1 VEIGDYLRVIRR
13 RLWILILVPVVA
25 AAAVAVMVMIQPP
38 KYRAVATVAAPAL
51 VGGSTANQYSG
62 PAGIRV
68 FVANFTAALTA
79 PQVLAKVSEQTG
91 VSQRQIKENLTAE
104 SIKDSSLIEV
114 TYVARNEAL
123 ATSGAKS
130 ATSETIKF
138 LFQTQVELARKAVDE
153 AEKGVAEADKA
164 LATFTKETGI
174 VNPVQTY
181 ELREGQIAS
190 LQERQIQAEASGD
203 TAGAALLAT
212 AVKAR
217 QAEQKRLAPL
227 LAKYQNLDDQKK
239 QAEARRADL
248 LRNLEGLL
256 AQSRAAD
263 PRLVVTVNEPVQ
275 LSRLSALAKQGGMTF
290 AAGTFLAIVVVFLL
304 ELARR
309 PEPAPRLQYP
319 ILGRLPWS
327 QAVESMSSHV
337 LADRELAQ
345 AGEGLLANVMAR
357 LGGSVRGVVV
367 VTSPPGSHGKTVVST
382 LLATLLSRT
391 NNQVLL
397 VGTHLDY
404 PAVSHSGNGNGHEVV
419 PSRWTFSETAP
430 LSWVTSLWALESQ
443 LWALPAWHD
452 EKGARLAPTRLSQ
465 ILNEARDLFEIIIV
479 DTPSDLDRHGL
490 DIITWVSDGV
500 LEVMANAD
508 GTASMGKSARVHLQG
523 ISAPFVGLVINRVKH
538 RPALV
543 ASSPQEP
550 PRPNPHR

>member
-13 RLWILILVPVVA
+13 RLWILILVPVIA
-25 AAAVAVMVMIQPP
+25 AATVAVMVAVQPP
-38 KYRAVATVAAPAL
+38 KYHAVATVAAPAL

-79 PQVLAKVSEQTG
+79 PQVLGKVSEQTG

-104 SIKDSSLIEV
+104 PIKDSSLIEV

-123 ATSGAKS
+123 ATSVAKS
-130 ATSETIKF
+130 TTSETIKF
-138 LFQTQVELARKAVDE
+138 LFQTQVELAKKAVDE
-153 AEKGVAEADKA
+153 AEKDVAKADKA
-164 LATFTKETGI
+164 LATFTKETGF
-174 VNPVQTY
+174 VNPVRTY
-181 ELREGQIAS
+181 ELWEGQITS
-190 LQERQIQAEASGD
+190 LRERQLQAEASGD
-203 TAGAALLAT
+203 TAGAASLAA
-212 AVKAR
+212 AVEALRDDLK
-217 QAEQKRLAPL
+217 KLAPL
-227 LAKYQNLDDQKK
+227 VPKYQNLDEQKT

-248 LRNLEGLL
+248 LRNLDGLL

-275 LSRLSALAKQGGMTF
+275 LSRLSALAKQGGMAF
-290 AAGTFLAIVVVFLL
+290 AAGMFLAIVVVFLL
-304 ELARR
+304 ELVRR
-309 PEPAPRLQYP
+309 PELAPRLQYP
-319 ILGRLPWS
+319 IVGRLPWS
-327 QAVESMSSHV
+327 EAVESMSSHV
-337 LADRELAQ
+337 LADQELAQ
-345 AGEGLLANVMAR
+345 AGEALLANLMAR

-391 NNQVLL
+391 NNHVLL

-404 PAVSHSGNGNGHEVV
+404 PAVSHSGDGNGHGMV

-452 EKGARLAPTRLSQ
+452 EKGTQLAPIRLSQ
-465 ILNEARDLFEIIIV
+465 ILNEARDLFEVIIV
-479 DTPSDLDRHGL
+479 DTPSDLDRHDL
-490 DIITWVSDGV
+490 DIITWNSDGV
-500 LEVMANAD
+500 LEVMANRNGA
-508 GTASMGKSARVHLQG
+508 ASMGKSAQAHVQD
-523 ISAPFVGLVINRVKH
+523 IAAPFVGLVINQVKR

-543 ASSPQEP
+543 ASLPQEP
-550 PRPNPHR
+550 TDD